1 MFSLPVEFLRFNR
14 LALRVSRYS
23 QVHNSAAWK
32 NDDQKLRVKS
42 RGKACAGW
50 TVAIGQG
57 SGPMTD

>member
-32 NDDQKLRVKS
+32 NDDQKLRV
-42 RGKACAGW
+42 RPEGRPVRAGPLLLDRDP
-50 TVAIGQG
+50 VR
-57 SGPMTD
+57 